1 MICPVCGYDN
11 LQGVDECENCGA
23 DLRTSD
29 IPQPGDLLEA
39 RLASDQLEDVRRREP
54 IFVSRDTPLR
64 VAVRTIRDEHA
75 TCLLV
80 GEGRR
85 LEGILTERNLLMR
98 AAGASLDG
106 VRVGDIMTVDP
117 VTLREED
124 TVAVAI
130 HTMAEGGFRHV
141 PLMAEGRVV
150 GIVTAQDLFRHIL
163 RIVG

>member
-1 MICPVCGYDN
+1 M
-11 LQGVDECENCGA
+11 QGVDECENCGG

-29 IPQPGDLLEA
+29 IPQPGGLLEA
-39 RLASDQLEDVRRREP
+39 RLVSDQLEDVRRREP

-64 VAVRTIRDEHA
+64 VAVRTMRDERA

-85 LEGILTERNLLMR
+85 LDGILTEGNLLVR

-106 VRVGDIMTVDP
+106 VRVADVMTLDP
-117 VTLREED
+117 VTLREDD

-130 HTMAEGGFRHV
+130 HTMAQGGFRHL
-141 PLMAEGRVV
+141 PLMADGRVV
-150 GIVTAQDLFRHIL
+150 GIVAAQDLFRHIL

>member
-1 MICPVCGYDN
+1 MICPVCGYEN

-29 IPQPGDLLEA
+29 IPQPGGLLEE
-39 RLASDQLEDVRRREP
+39 RLVSDQLEDVRRREP

-64 VAVRTIRDEHA
+64 VAVRTMRDEHA

-80 GEGRR
+80 GDGRR

-98 AAGASLDG
+98 AAGASLEG

-141 PLMAEGRVV
+141 PLMSEGRVV
-150 GIVTAQDLFRHIL
+150 GIVAAQDLFRHIL
-163 RIVG
+163 RIVA